1 MATWRHDDKML
12 SILKWLLVFLKE
24 VDCVFRLAAGEP

>member
-1 MATWRHDDKML
+1 MMTKML

-24 VDCVFRLAAGEP
+24 VDCVFRLAARGP